1 MLDNFVISNPF
12 SLIFFR
18 SDGTF
23 KNLPYLKKLGI
34 EHVQSQQDRWFNFEW
49 AWSKIFE
56 FSNFDDGI
64 LEQVGT
70 VCYLQSNNYKAQRM

>member
-1 MLDNFVISNPF
+1 MS
-12 SLIFFR
+12 
-18 SDGTF
+18 
-23 KNLPYLKKLGI
+23 
-34 EHVQSQQDRWFNFEW
+34 FNIEW

-70 VCYLQSNNYKAQRM
+70 VKYAI